1 LSYKDNRS
9 VSRTRQESGR
19 GPPAEEVRSGIAG
32 LEVALLLVKGVA
44 TVEGAD
50 LGIGYQKARLRTIA
64 LRALRV

>member
-1 LSYKDNRS
+1 
-9 VSRTRQESGR
+9 
-19 GPPAEEVRSGIAG
+19 VRSGIAG